1 MYSVFEHIDYHILG
15 GIIFMDL
22 ANNHLGL
29 NNQLKYKY
37 YKYKNDKTSKLIV
50 SYIFPNTP
58 IHILNN
64 IKQYNIISKV
74 NDETV
79 NSVKD
84 LKKALNKKYKINN
97 IEYVKVENDDNKVL
111 MMPLKEINEIDKHF
125 STVYNYPL
133 EKKIVKNK

>member
-1 MYSVFEHIDYHILG
+1 
-15 GIIFMDL
+15 
-22 ANNHLGL
+22 
-29 NNQLKYKY
+29 LKYKY
-37 YKYKNDKTSKLIV
+37 YKYKNDKSSKLIV

-97 IEYVKVENDDNKVL
+97 IDYVKVENDDNKVL

-125 STVYNYPL
+125 SGVYNYP
-133 EKKIVKNK
+133 VDKNK

>member
-1 MYSVFEHIDYHILG
+1 MALRNPGILRIKKYIPNVTYSSGLIIIDE
-15 GIIFMDL
+15 
-22 ANNHLGL
+22 
-29 NNQLKYKY
+29 
-37 YKYKNDKTSKLIV
+37 
-50 SYIFPNTP
+50 
-58 IHILNN
+58 
-64 IKQYNIISKV
+64 KQYNIISKV

-125 STVYNYPL
+125 SSVYNYPV
-133 EKKIVKNK
+133 EK